1 MDGNMGYHP
10 LFLGGAMKEILKP
23 EDYIEPACPFCTDA
37 YKTEKPRET
46 VPVDRVLS
54 RFDALLSK
62 NDTEGAERHLIYWL
76 GECNR
81 TGDMRARLTLLD
93 EMMGLMRKAGKEKP
107 AVDAADEAI
116 RLVAAL
122 KQENTQCH
130 GTVLLNAATV
140 QKAFGRNREA
150 IELYEAARNILESL
164 PAPASLLAGLY
175 NNAATAYTSV
185 NEYKKARALFEKALG
200 IMLETENGEC
210 DAAITYLNL
219 ADLTAAEKGAEDGE
233 KEIEE
238 YLDKAEALLEAR
250 KYESA
255 GYYAFVCEKCAPVF
269 THYGRFFYGKELKT
283 RSEEIYERS

>member
-1 MDGNMGYHP
+1 
-10 LFLGGAMKEILKP
+10 MKEILRP

-54 RFDALLSK
+54 RLDALLSK

-76 GECNR
+76 GECSR

-93 EMMGLMRKAGKEKP
+93 EMMGLMRKMGKNEE
-107 AVDAADEAI
+107 ATDAANEAI
-116 RLVAAL
+116 LLVREL
-122 KQENTQCH
+122 KQENTRCH

-140 QKAFGRNREA
+140 HKAFGRNKKA
-150 IELYEAARNILESL
+150 IELYESSRKILESL
-164 PAPASLLAGLY
+164 PTPASLLAGLY
-175 NNAATAYTSV
+175 NNAATAYTTEK
-185 NEYKKARALFEKALG
+185 EYEKARELFKKALG

-210 DAAITYLNL
+210 DAAITCLNL

-238 YLDKAEALLEAR
+238 YLDKAEALLEAK
-250 KYESA
+250 KYANE
-255 GYYAFVCEKCAPVF
+255 GYYAFVCDKCAPVF
-269 THYGRFFYGKELKT
+269 MHYGRFFYGKELKT
-283 RSEEIYERS
+283 RAEEIYERA